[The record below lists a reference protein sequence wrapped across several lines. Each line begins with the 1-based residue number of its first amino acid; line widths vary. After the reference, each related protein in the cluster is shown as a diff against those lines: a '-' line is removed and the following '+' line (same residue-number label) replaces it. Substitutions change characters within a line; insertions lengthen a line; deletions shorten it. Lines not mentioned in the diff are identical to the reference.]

1 MCFFRLP
8 RPRCAPRPALV
19 ALASLALA
27 GCSASAPTVARVKA
41 DPPPVSSVSPA
52 PDPAVAK
59 ARADQMQADR
69 LAIEGECQRAAGGS
83 WDAWERATSPYRKAL
98 RKNIAAVPVVLR
110 QKGGAPAQELDIAVS
125 LDASQHARAVVAA
138 SQWLRKRG
146 IDLIFVPVP
155 RKAEVYAENFLD
167 PCPTDGIIAPHVRR
181 TLLSL
186 MEQNVE
192 VVDVFPALRAE
203 RSRPL
208 YNATDPHWSADGAGV
223 AAKLLAGRLRRY
235 GDTSGILL
243 IGNSFTPPLHERL
256 DAEMGRVRCI
266 WRGGHTV
273 EMFADF
279 LREPELLAGVR
290 VVAWVATWQA
300 GGQLGDMPAPILALE
315 PKP

>member
-1 MCFFRLP
+1 MWFCRLP
-8 RPRCAPRPALV
+8 RPRCAPRLALV

-27 GCSASAPTVARVKA
+27 GCSAPAPTVARMRA
-41 DPPPVSSVSPA
+41 EPPPVSSVSPA

-59 ARADQMQADR
+59 AHADQMQADQ

-83 WDAWERATSPYRKAL
+83 WDAWERATEPYRKAL

-125 LDASQHARAVVAA
+125 LDASQHSRAVVAA

-186 MEQNVE
+186 MKQDVE
-192 VVDVFPALRAE
+192 TLDVFPALRAE
-203 RSRPL
+203 RNKPL
-208 YNATDPHWSADGAGV
+208 YNATDPHWSADGSGV
-223 AAKLLAGRLRRY
+223 AAKMLAGRLRRY
-235 GDTSGILL
+235 GGTSSVLL
-243 IGNSFTPPLHERL
+243 IGNSYTPALHERL
-256 DAEMGRVRCI
+256 EGEMGHVRCM

-279 LREPELLAGVR
+279 LREPELLDGVR
-290 VVAWVATWQA
+290 VVALVALWQEKIA
-300 GGQLGDMPAPILALE
+300 DMPPEILRDDLSR
-315 PKP
+315 P